1 MTKKNERMNVIR
13 NNFFETYLQEHP
25 EIQEDREIPDNYK
38 TVWKIMIR
46 KAGDDF
52 LYMNEEDMQRFLVT
66 VVARKGLSYLTRYNY
81 FLAYRKILA
90 FMKKGGN
97 ITVDFE
103 DWEFNTIFGYN
114 SKNEDSKADN
124 SDNSSNEYIAVLE
137 NLLNSKFQEI
147 KKHNQEI
154 ESNNQEIES
163 NNQETKKLNQ
173 ETKRL
178 NQDSKNRKQK
188 VKEINKECLKI
199 TAIIDAVNKGQII
212 IRELP
217 NITREFLSH

>member
-1 MTKKNERMNVIR
+1 MMVTNEQIKIENEQIKKIR
-13 NNFFETYLQEHP
+13 DKF
-25 EIQEDREIPDNYK
+25 YK
-38 TVWKIMIR
+38 RKKKWNSNTCTVWNIIIE
-46 KAGDDF
+46 KAGDSF
-52 LYMNEEDMQRFLVT
+52 LNKNEEGMQQFFIT
-66 VVARKGLSYLTRYNY
+66 KVVDKTLAISTISSYYS
-81 FLAYRKILA
+81 AYTKILN
-90 FMKKGGN
+90 FLNDEVHTKVNCKN
-97 ITVDFE
+97 WDRQ
-103 DWEFNTIFGYN
+103 TILCHI
-114 SKNEDSKADN
+114 SRNEDSKADN

-154 ESNNQEIES
+154 ERNNK
-163 NNQETKKLNQ
+163 ETKKLNQ

-178 NQDSKNRKQK
+178 NQDSKERKQK

-199 TAIIDAVNKGQII
+199 TAIIDAVNKGQNI